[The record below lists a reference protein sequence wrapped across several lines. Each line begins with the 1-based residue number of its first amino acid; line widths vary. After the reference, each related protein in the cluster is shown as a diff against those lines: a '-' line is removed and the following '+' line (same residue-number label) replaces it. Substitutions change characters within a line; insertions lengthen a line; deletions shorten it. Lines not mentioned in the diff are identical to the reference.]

1 MARRPSEGQATG
13 RRGTGATR
21 AKAQPVNESAAAAAP
36 AASPR
41 DRIVDALMELAA
53 ERRWQDIEL
62 TDVAERAG
70 VTLAEFRDLFPS
82 KGAVLGAFSRR
93 IDRQVLEGTDA
104 DLSEETVKERLF
116 VVLMRRLVALAPY
129 KTALRCVMQG
139 VKGDPLSLAALNQLA
154 VNSHRFMLA
163 AAGIDTEGPL
173 GAIKVQGSV
182 LLWSRVLDTWFRD
195 DDPGLARTMAT
206 LDRELTRGGR
216 IVSGLNDACRMAAP
230 FRALFQSAA
239 EGGRRFRER
248 QRADRRSPRDG
259 GDEEG
264 YVSV

>member
-1 MARRPSEGQATG
+1 MAKRPGGA
-13 RRGTGATR
+13 GTTR
-21 AKAQPVNESAAAAAP
+21 ARGGKADAEPAAAASP

-41 DRIVDALMELAA
+41 DRLVDALMALAA

-93 IDRQVLEGTDA
+93 IDRIVLEGSDA
-104 DLSEETVKERLF
+104 DLSEETAKERLF
-116 VVLMRRLVALAPY
+116 DVFMRRLDALAPY
-129 KTALRCVMQG
+129 KQALRSIMEG
-139 VKGDPLSLAALNQLA
+139 VQGDPLSMAALNQLA

-163 AAGIDTEGPL
+163 SAGIDTEGPL
-173 GAIKVQGSV
+173 GTIKVQGCV
-182 LLWSRVLDTWFRD
+182 LMWSRVLDAWFRD
-195 DDPGLARTMAT
+195 DDPGLARTMAQ

-216 IVSGLNDACRMAAP
+216 IVSGLNDVYRIAAP

-239 EGGRRFRER
+239 EGGRRLRER
-248 QRADRRSPRDG
+248 QRADRRRSPRQ
-259 GDEEG
+259 GDEGED
-264 YVSV
+264 YAPM